1 VRRGIAKLRTN
12 FLIVAKLRRHDRT
25 AGKFARNQDGS
36 HQRLV
41 VEHWP

>member
-1 VRRGIAKLRTN
+1 VVLRNCERT
-12 FLIVAKLRRHDRT
+12 FSIVAKLRCHDRT
-25 AGKFARNQDGS
+25 AGKFARNRDGS